1 MDYILKNGYFP
12 FVNEIQDVYIKDG
25 LVEKVEKDIEPIDLD
40 TQIIDLENR
49 IVISGFVDGH
59 MHLDK
64 ALIGEKVINK
74 SGTLYEAI
82 EIMSKYKHSMTKED
96 VKERSKKIL
105 DLSFR
110 NGTRFLRT
118 HIDVDDKIQLKS
130 IEALLELK
138 EEYKESMDIQI
149 VAFPQ
154 DGIIKNSRSYFY
166 LEEALKMGADIVG
179 GIPAIEEDPIKHMN
193 MIFDL
198 AMKYDVDIDMHI
210 DETDDADSLIINDLA
225 RLTIANG
232 YIGRVTAGH
241 CCSLSANEKEI
252 ILPIIELVK
261 KAKINIISLPSTNL
275 YLQGRGDK
283 INIRRGIA
291 PVKYLLD
298 HDIPVAIGSDNI
310 RDPFNPFGNGNLL
323 EEILIAA
330 HGCHMGG
337 EKDLNK
343 LFDMVSII
351 PGEALKFDY
360 NIKEGNKANFIV
372 IDAGTK
378 VDSIIRQAN
387 IYGYFKNDIFGTNVI
402 NNQ

>member
-25 LVEKVEKDIEPIDLD
+25 LVEKVEKDIESIDLD
-40 TQIIDLENR
+40 TQIIDLENK
-49 IVISGFVDGH
+49 IVINGFVDGH

-96 VKERSKKIL
+96 VKERSRKIL

-130 IEALLELK
+130 VEALLELK
-138 EEYKESMDIQI
+138 EEYKELMDIQI

-225 RLTIANG
+225 SLTIANR

-241 CCSLSANEKEI
+241 CCSLSANEEEI
-252 ILPIIELVK
+252 ILPIVELVK

-298 HDIPVAIGSDNI
+298 YDIPVAIGSDNI

-372 IDAGTK
+372 IDARTK

-387 IYGYFKNDIFGTNVI
+387 IYGYFKNDIFETNVI

>member
-179 GIPAIEEDPIKHMN
+179 GIPGIEEDPIKHMN

-252 ILPIIELVK
+252 ILPIVELVK

-275 YLQGRGDK
+275 YLQGRADK

>member
-25 LVEKVEKDIEPIDLD
+25 LVEKVKKDIESIDLD
-40 TQIIDLENR
+40 TQIIDLENK
-49 IVISGFVDGH
+49 IVINGFVDGH

-96 VKERSKKIL
+96 VKERSRKIL

-130 IEALLELK
+130 VEALLELK
-138 EEYKESMDIQI
+138 EEYKELMDIQI

-225 RLTIANG
+225 SLTIANG

-241 CCSLSANEKEI
+241 CCSLSANEEEI
-252 ILPIIELVK
+252 ILPIVELVK

-351 PGEALKFDY
+351 PGEVLKFDY

-372 IDAGTK
+372 IDARTK

-387 IYGYFKNDIFGTNVI
+387 IYGYFKNDIFKTNVI

>member
-166 LEEALKMGADIVG
+166 LEEALKMGTDVVG

-210 DETDDADSLIINDLA
+210 DETDDASSLIINDLA
-225 RLTIANG
+225 KLTIANG

-241 CCSLSANEKEI
+241 CCSLAANEEEI
-252 ILPIIELVK
+252 ILPIVELIK

-360 NIKEGNKANFIV
+360 DIKEGNKANFIV
-372 IDAGTK
+372 IDAKTK

-387 IYGYFKNDIFGTNVI
+387 IYGYFKNNIFETNVI
-402 NNQ
+402 NN

>member
-1 MDYILKNGYFP
+1 MNYVLKNAYFP
-12 FVNEIQDVYIKDG
+12 FTNELKDIYIKEG
-25 LVEKVEKDIEPIDLD
+25 IIEKIEKDIKPEDLN
-40 TQIIDLENR
+40 IRVINLENR
-49 IVISGFVDGH
+49 MVINGFVDGH

-82 EIMSKYKHSMTKED
+82 EIMSQYKHNMTKED
-96 VKERSKKIL
+96 VKERAKKVIE
-105 DLSFR
+105 LSFK

-118 HIDVDDKIQLKS
+118 HVDVDDKIQLKS
-130 IEALLELK
+130 VEAILELK
-138 EEYKESMDIQI
+138 DEYREFVDIQI
-149 VAFPQ
+149 AAFPQ
-154 DGIIKNSRSYFY
+154 DGIVKNSKSYFY
-166 LEEALKMGADIVG
+166 LEEALKIGADVVG

-198 AMKYDVDIDMHI
+198 GIRYDVDIDMHI
-210 DETDDADSLIINDLA
+210 DETDDPNSLIINDLA
-225 RLTIANG
+225 KLTMANG
-232 YIGRVTAGH
+232 YAGRVTAGH
-241 CCSLSANEKEI
+241 CCSLSANEEEV
-252 ILPIIELVK
+252 ILPIIELIK

-298 HDIPVAIGSDNI
+298 HDIPVSIGSDNI

-323 EEILIAA
+323 EEALIAA

-337 EKDLNK
+337 EKDLNR

-360 NIKEGNKANFIV
+360 EIKKGNKANFIV
-372 IDAGTK
+372 IDSKTR
-378 VDSIIRQAN
+378 VDSIIKQSN
-387 IYGYFKNDIFGTNVI
+387 IYGYFKNNTFETDVI
-402 NNQ
+402 NN

>member
-1 MDYILKNGYFP
+1 MNYVLKNAYFP
-12 FVNEIQDVYIKDG
+12 FTNELKDIYIKEG
-25 LVEKVEKDIEPIDLD
+25 IIEKIEKDIKPEDLN
-40 TQIIDLENR
+40 IKVINLGNR
-49 IVISGFVDGH
+49 MVINGFVDGH

-82 EIMSKYKHSMTKED
+82 EIMSQYKHNMTKED
-96 VKERSKKIL
+96 VKERAKKVIE
-105 DLSFR
+105 LSFK

-118 HIDVDDKIQLKS
+118 HVDVDDKIQLKS
-130 IEALLELK
+130 VEAILELK
-138 EEYKESMDIQI
+138 DEYREFVDIQI
-149 VAFPQ
+149 AAFPQ
-154 DGIIKNSRSYFY
+154 DGIVKNSKSYFY
-166 LEEALKMGADIVG
+166 LEEALKIGADVVG

-198 AMKYDVDIDMHI
+198 GIRYDVDIDMHI
-210 DETDDADSLIINDLA
+210 DETDDPNSLIINDLA
-225 RLTIANG
+225 KLTIANG
-232 YIGRVTAGH
+232 YSGRVTAGH
-241 CCSLSANEKEI
+241 CCSLSANEEEV
-252 ILPIIELVK
+252 ILPIIELIK

-323 EEILIAA
+323 EEALIAA

-337 EKDLNK
+337 EKDLNR

-360 NIKEGNKANFIV
+360 EIKKGNKANFIV
-372 IDAGTK
+372 IDSKTR
-378 VDSIIRQAN
+378 VDSIIKQSN
-387 IYGYFKNDIFGTNVI
+387 IYGYFKNNTFETDVI
-402 NNQ
+402 NN

>member
-1 MDYILKNGYFP
+1 MNYVLKDAYFP
-12 FVNEIQDVYIKDG
+12 FTNELKDIYIKEG
-25 LVEKVEKDIEPIDLD
+25 IIEKIEKSIKPEDLG
-40 TQIIDLENR
+40 TRVINLENR
-49 IVISGFVDGH
+49 MVINGFVDGH

-64 ALIGEKVINK
+64 ALIGEKIINK

-82 EIMSKYKHSMTKED
+82 EIMSKYKHNMTKED
-96 VKERSKKIL
+96 VKERAKKVIE
-105 DLSFR
+105 LSFK

-118 HIDVDDKIQLKS
+118 HVDVDDKIQLKS
-130 IEALLELK
+130 VEAILELK
-138 EEYKESMDIQI
+138 EEYREFVDIQI

-154 DGIIKNSRSYFY
+154 DGIVKNSRSYFY
-166 LEEALKMGADIVG
+166 LEEALKIGADVVG

-198 AMKYDVDIDMHI
+198 GIRYDVDIDMHI
-210 DETDDADSLIINDLA
+210 DETDDPNSLIINDLA
-225 RLTIANG
+225 KLTIANG
-232 YIGRVTAGH
+232 YAGRVTAGH
-241 CCSLSANEKEI
+241 CCSLSANEEEV
-252 ILPIIELVK
+252 ILPIIELIK

-323 EEILIAA
+323 EEALIAA

-337 EKDLNK
+337 EKDLNR

-360 NIKEGNKANFIV
+360 EIKKGNKANFIV
-372 IDAGTK
+372 IDSKTR
-378 VDSIIRQAN
+378 VDSIIKQSN
-387 IYGYFKNDIFGTNVI
+387 IYGYFKNNIFETDVI
-402 NNQ
+402 NN

>member
-1 MDYILKNGYFP
+1 MNYILKNGYLP
-12 FVNEIQDVYIKDG
+12 FINAIQDVYIKDG
-25 LVEKVEKDIEPIDLD
+25 LVEKIGRDIKPIDLD
-40 TQIIDLENR
+40 TKMIDLENR
-49 IVISGFVDGH
+49 LVINGFVDGH

-118 HIDVDDKIQLKS
+118 HIDVDHKIQLKS

-138 EEYKESMDIQI
+138 EEYKELIDIQI

-154 DGIIKNSRSYFY
+154 DGIIKNSKSYFY

-198 AMKYDVDIDMHI
+198 AMKYDVDIDMHM
-210 DETDDADSLIINDLA
+210 DETDDASSLIINDLA
-225 RLTIANG
+225 KLTIANG

-241 CCSLSANEKEI
+241 CCSLAANEEEV
-252 ILPIIELVK
+252 ILPIVELIK
-261 KAKINIISLPSTNL
+261 KAEINIISLPSTNL

-351 PGEALKFDY
+351 PGEALKFQY

-372 IDAGTK
+372 IDAKTK
-378 VDSIIRQAN
+378 ADSIIRQAN
-387 IYGYFKNDIFGTNVI
+387 IYGYFKNNVFETNLI
-402 NNQ
+402 NN

>member
-1 MDYILKNGYFP
+1 MNYILKNGYLP
-12 FVNEIQDVYIKDG
+12 FINEIQDVYIKDG
-25 LVEKVEKDIEPIDLD
+25 LVEKIGRDIKPIDLD
-40 TQIIDLENR
+40 TKIIDLENR
-49 IVISGFVDGH
+49 IVINGFVDGH

-118 HIDVDDKIQLKS
+118 HIDVDHKIQLKS

-138 EEYKESMDIQI
+138 EEYKELIDIQI

-154 DGIIKNSRSYFY
+154 DGIIKNSKSYFY

-179 GIPAIEEDPIKHMN
+179 GIPAIEEDSIKHMN

-210 DETDDADSLIINDLA
+210 DETDDASSLIINDLA
-225 RLTIANG
+225 KLTIANG

-241 CCSLSANEKEI
+241 CCSLAANEEEI
-252 ILPIIELVK
+252 ILPIVELIK

-351 PGEALKFDY
+351 PGEALKFQY

-372 IDAGTK
+372 IDAKTK
-378 VDSIIRQAN
+378 ADSIIRQAN
-387 IYGYFKNDIFGTNVI
+387 IYGYFKSNIFETNVI
-402 NNQ
+402 NN

>member
-1 MDYILKNGYFP
+1 MNYVLKNAYFP
-12 FVNEIQDVYIKDG
+12 FTNELKDIYIKEG
-25 LVEKVEKDIEPIDLD
+25 IIEKIEKDIKPEDLN
-40 TQIIDLENR
+40 IKVINLGNR
-49 IVISGFVDGH
+49 MVINGFVDGH

-82 EIMSKYKHSMTKED
+82 EIMSQYKHNMTKED
-96 VKERSKKIL
+96 VKERAKKVIE
-105 DLSFR
+105 LSFK

-118 HIDVDDKIQLKS
+118 HVDVDDKIQLKS
-130 IEALLELK
+130 VEAILELK
-138 EEYKESMDIQI
+138 NEYREFVDIQI
-149 VAFPQ
+149 AAFPQ
-154 DGIIKNSRSYFY
+154 DGIVKNSRSYFY
-166 LEEALKMGADIVG
+166 LEEALKIGADVVG

-198 AMKYDVDIDMHI
+198 GIRYDVDIDMHI
-210 DETDDADSLIINDLA
+210 DETDDPNSLIINDLA
-225 RLTIANG
+225 KLTIANG
-232 YIGRVTAGH
+232 YSGRVTAGH
-241 CCSLSANEKEI
+241 CCSLSANEEEV
-252 ILPIIELVK
+252 ILPIIELIK

-323 EEILIAA
+323 EEALIAA

-337 EKDLNK
+337 EKDLNR

-360 NIKEGNKANFIV
+360 EIKKGNKANFIV
-372 IDAGTK
+372 IDSKTR
-378 VDSIIRQAN
+378 VDSIIKQSN
-387 IYGYFKNDIFGTNVI
+387 IYGYFKNNIFETDVI
-402 NNQ
+402 NN